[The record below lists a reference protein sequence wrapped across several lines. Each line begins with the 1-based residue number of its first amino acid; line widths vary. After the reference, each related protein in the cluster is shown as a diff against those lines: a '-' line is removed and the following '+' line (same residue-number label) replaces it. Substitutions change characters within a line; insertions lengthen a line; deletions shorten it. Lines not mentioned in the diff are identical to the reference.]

1 MIQMQKLV
9 LLLPLLLVLVGCTG
23 VPKGLTPVTEFE
35 SDRYLGKWYEIA
47 RLDHRFER
55 GLSDVTATY
64 TRRPD
69 GSIAVVNKGWD
80 DQKERWRTA
89 TGTARF
95 RGDESVGSLKVSFS
109 WIASGGYHVIALD
122 RENYEWAMVAGPTR
136 DYLWILARQPRL
148 DPQIQ
153 AALVEQAA
161 EAGFKTEELIFVSH
175 KSRK

>member
-1 MIQMQKLV
+1 
-9 LLLPLLLVLVGCTG
+9 
-23 VPKGLTPVTEFE
+23 
-35 SDRYLGKWYEIA
+35 
-47 RLDHRFER
+47 
-55 GLSDVTATY
+55 
-64 TRRPD
+64 
-69 GSIAVVNKGWD
+69 
-80 DQKERWRTA
+80 
-89 TGTARF
+89 
-95 RGDESVGSLKVSFS
+95 
-109 WIASGGYHVIALD
+109 VIALD